1 MDAYE
6 ETRMLAKQFKN
17 AIVRDMS
24 SFNGT
29 QFEDFCQVLLRLILN
44 DDDIL
49 HKGCNLNGKP
59 VSYAVDIK
67 TEDCK
72 IVGQSGTD
80 TDYFSKADFEKPM
93 GDIRG
98 TEKNN
103 PLCEVLYLFSNQRAS
118 DAQHT
123 GLATK
128 INAESPSF
136 EVKIYDVEKI
146 AETIYENVNAPRCNE
161 VWQYLTESSQFYD
174 IFPKRNCIPQS
185 SLYYVQRD
193 KESKAFQALLETQ
206 SIVEIVGVS
215 GIGKSEFAKQ
225 VTKDISQ
232 NFESLFWING
242 SEYKSLDS
250 VKLCRFGYE
259 VNLRFVLE
267 NYKSLVI
274 VDNLNENVAKLNEDF
289 QKANKHESKCIITSL
304 KQSLS
309 DALTYKLP
317 CMEDELICKYIDS
330 FGLSI
335 SETERKKLVTLVA
348 GYPLAVNMICASAK
362 DDLFSI
368 GELLS
373 DGALQ
378 KLEDEHNQRLS
389 ERIVRKIYDK
399 YAAELNLLSYI
410 DCQVISSDFL
420 RVIVDRIRLKYLCRY
435 SVLQQEDAYTFRIH
449 QVVLDAIKCI
459 AHIPDLKELA
469 DKLSCYLDNKNH
481 QKDIPFFTLFHHNVS
496 FIDKVYHNADTTEE
510 QKKVILYSRLQ
521 AENTFSDPLKYLSLI
536 NELTLQPANSLYDC
550 LLQADKNEIELSAT
564 KREEFSEKA
573 KNIIVDLESELK
585 KTTDENIKFELLH
598 HIGKLYVKLREGE
611 NAKPYFENALMVCPK
626 AYATMLQLAK
636 IAHNSKPS
644 DISKAKE
651 YVSTILD
658 DNIKGHD
665 VPLTIVLACY
675 SVFLS
680 KKAYSD
686 LEDKYIESNFENF
699 SNVIMNSLLNFNN
712 QAVPTLGSFAYSFAY
727 IKPEFMRRTFELLQ
741 KLPAASSDNVY
752 IRACANLKAVEYKLE
767 IDKKSD
773 KAKTIFKEAEY
784 YFELLN
790 LKEKEEGRSKDYMRK
805 RYQELLMDAEEWKQ
819 ALEFSANF
827 DDKDSEFYYQNVAK
841 IYQNL
846 QDYPLAIEN
855 IDKAI
860 AKVSD
865 TDYKSSFL
873 WNKACILYDMGD
885 KESLKILQ
893 EAIDMRKEDKAKDE
907 WKEMLNKWTMNFKPK
922 ADVNI

>member
-1 MDAYE
+1 MAKE

-335 SETERKKLVTLVA
+335 SETERKKLVALVA

-598 HIGKLYVKLREGE
+598 HIGKLYVKLRDGE
-611 NAKPYFENALMVCPK
+611 NAKPYFENALMICPK

>member
-1 MDAYE
+1 MAKE

-29 QFEDFCQVLLRLILN
+29 QFEHFCQVLLRLILN
-44 DDDIL
+44 GDDIL

-59 VSYAVDIK
+59 VSCAVDIK
-67 TEDCK
+67 TEYCK

-123 GLATK
+123 GLVTK

-136 EVKIYDVEKI
+136 EVKINDVEKI

-161 VWQYLTESSQFYD
+161 VWQYLTESSQFYY

-185 SLYYVQRD
+185 SLHYVQRD
-193 KESKAFQALLETQ
+193 KESKAFQALLETR

-242 SEYKSLDS
+242 SEYESLDS

-317 CMEDELICKYIDS
+317 CMEDGLICKYIDS
-330 FGLSI
+330 FGLGI

-378 KLEDEHNQRLS
+378 NLEDEHNQRLS

-399 YAAELNLLSYI
+399 YAAELDLLSYI

-469 DKLSCYLDNKNH
+469 DKLSCYLDKKNR

-598 HIGKLYVKLREGE
+598 HIGKLYVKLRDGE
-611 NAKPYFENALMVCPK
+611 NAKPYFEKALMIRPK

-658 DNIKGHD
+658 YNIKGHG

-686 LEDKYIESNFENF
+686 LEEKYIESNFENF
-699 SNVIMNSLLNFNN
+699 SNVIMISLLNFNN

-727 IKPEFMRRTFELLQ
+727 INPEFMRRTFELLQ

-752 IRACANLKAVEYKLE
+752 IQACANLKAVEYKLE

-827 DDKDSEFYYQNVAK
+827 DDKDSVFYYQNVAK

-846 QDYPLAIEN
+846 QDYPQAIGN

-907 WKEMLNKWTMNFKPK
+907 WKEMLNKWIVNFKPK

>member
-1 MDAYE
+1 MAKE

-335 SETERKKLVTLVA
+335 SETERKKLVALVA

-611 NAKPYFENALMVCPK
+611 NAKPYFENALMICPK

-893 EAIDMRKEDKAKDE
+893 GAIDMRKEDKAKDE
-907 WKEMLNKWTMNFKPK
+907 WKEMLNKWTMNFKSK

>member
-1 MDAYE
+1 MAKE

-274 VDNLNENVAKLNEDF
+274 VDNLNENVTKLNEDF

-611 NAKPYFENALMVCPK
+611 NAKPYFENALMICPK

>member
-1 MDAYE
+1 MAKE

-29 QFEDFCQVLLRLILN
+29 QFEDFCQVLLHLILN

-368 GELLS
+368 GDLLS

-611 NAKPYFENALMVCPK
+611 NAKPYFENALMICPK

-636 IAHNSKPS
+636 IAHNSNPS

>member
-1 MDAYE
+1 MAKE

-611 NAKPYFENALMVCPK
+611 NAKPYFENALMICPK

-907 WKEMLNKWTMNFKPK
+907 WKEMLNKWTMNFNPK

>member
-1 MDAYE
+1 MAKE

-59 VSYAVDIK
+59 VSCAVDIK

-225 VTKDISQ
+225 VTKEISQ

-242 SEYKSLDS
+242 SEYESLDS

-289 QKANKHESKCIITSL
+289 QKSNKHESKCIITSL

-330 FGLSI
+330 FGLGL

-362 DDLFSI
+362 DDLYSI

-378 KLEDEHNQRLS
+378 NLEDEHNQRLS

-611 NAKPYFENALMVCPK
+611 NAKPYFEKALMICPK

-658 DNIKGHD
+658 YNIKGHD

-686 LEDKYIESNFENF
+686 LEEKYIESNFENF

-727 IKPEFMRRTFELLQ
+727 INPEFMRRTFELLQ

-752 IRACANLKAVEYKLE
+752 IQACANLKAVEYKLE

-846 QDYPLAIEN
+846 QDYPQAIGN

-907 WKEMLNKWTMNFKPK
+907 WKEMLNKWIVNFKPK

>member
-1 MDAYE
+1 MAKE

-274 VDNLNENVAKLNEDF
+274 VDNLNENVAKLNEGF

-611 NAKPYFENALMVCPK
+611 NAKPYFENALMICPK

-790 LKEKEEGRSKDYMRK
+790 LKEKEEGRNKDYMRK

-860 AKVSD
+860 AKVSN

>member
-1 MDAYE
+1 MAKE

-611 NAKPYFENALMVCPK
+611 NAKPYFENALMICPK

>member
-1 MDAYE
+1 MAKE

-29 QFEDFCQVLLRLILN
+29 QFEDFCQVVLRLILN

-242 SEYKSLDS
+242 SEYESLDS

-598 HIGKLYVKLREGE
+598 HIGKLYVKLRDGE
-611 NAKPYFENALMVCPK
+611 NAKPYFEKALMIRPK

-636 IAHNSKPS
+636 IAHNSNPS

>member
-1 MDAYE
+1 MAKE

-80 TDYFSKADFEKPM
+80 TDYFSKADFEKPI

-123 GLATK
+123 GLTTK

-185 SLYYVQRD
+185 SLHYVQRD

-242 SEYKSLDS
+242 NEYESLDS

-330 FGLSI
+330 FGLNI

-481 QKDIPFFTLFHHNVS
+481 QKDIPFFTLFHHNAS

-521 AENTFSDPLKYLSLI
+521 AENTFSDSLKYLSLI

-611 NAKPYFENALMVCPK
+611 NAKPYFENALMICPK

-885 KESLKILQ
+885 KKSLKILQ

>member
-1 MDAYE
+1 MAKE

-128 INAESPSF
+128 INAESSSF

-335 SETERKKLVTLVA
+335 TETERKKLVTLVA

-611 NAKPYFENALMVCPK
+611 NAKPYFENALMICPK

-658 DNIKGHD
+658 DNIKGYD

>member
-1 MDAYE
+1 MAKE

-59 VSYAVDIK
+59 VSCAVDIK
-67 TEDCK
+67 TEHCK

-161 VWQYLTESSQFYD
+161 VWQYLTESSRFYD

-185 SLYYVQRD
+185 SLHYVQRD

-242 SEYKSLDS
+242 SEYESLDS

-289 QKANKHESKCIITSL
+289 QKSNKHESKCIITSL

-330 FGLSI
+330 FGLGI

-362 DDLFSI
+362 DNLYSI

-378 KLEDEHNQRLS
+378 NLEDEHNQRLS

-399 YAAELNLLSYI
+399 YAAELDLLSYI

-420 RVIVDRIRLKYLCRY
+420 GVIVDRIRLKYLCRY

-459 AHIPDLKELA
+459 AHIPDLKKLA
-469 DKLSCYLDNKNH
+469 DKLSCYLDKKNR

-521 AENTFSDPLKYLSLI
+521 AENTFSDSSKYLSLI

-611 NAKPYFENALMVCPK
+611 NAKPYFEKALMIRPK

-658 DNIKGHD
+658 YNIKGHG

-686 LEDKYIESNFENF
+686 LEEKYIESNFENF
-699 SNVIMNSLLNFNN
+699 SNVIMTSLLNFNN

-727 IKPEFMRRTFELLQ
+727 INPEFMRRTFELLQ

-752 IRACANLKAVEYKLE
+752 IQACANLKAVEYKLE

-827 DDKDSEFYYQNVAK
+827 DDKDSVFYYQNVAK

-846 QDYPLAIEN
+846 QDYPQAIGN

-907 WKEMLNKWTMNFKPK
+907 WKEMLNKWIVNFQPK

>member
-1 MDAYE
+1 MAKE

-118 DAQHT
+118 DAQHA

-242 SEYKSLDS
+242 SEYESLDS

-611 NAKPYFENALMVCPK
+611 NAKPYFENALMICPK

-651 YVSTILD
+651 YVFTILD

-907 WKEMLNKWTMNFKPK
+907 WKEMLNKWTVNFKPK

>member
-1 MDAYE
+1 MAKE

-17 AIVRDMS
+17 AIVRDMP

-161 VWQYLTESSQFYD
+161 VWQYLTESSQFYN

-611 NAKPYFENALMVCPK
+611 NAKPYFENALMICPK

-907 WKEMLNKWTMNFKPK
+907 WKEMLNKWTMNF
-922 ADVNI
+922 

>member
-1 MDAYE
+1 MAKE

-267 NYKSLVI
+267 NYKSLLI

-459 AHIPDLKELA
+459 AHIPDLKEFA

-510 QKKVILYSRLQ
+510 HKKVILYSRLQ

-611 NAKPYFENALMVCPK
+611 NAKPYFENALMICPK

-651 YVSTILD
+651 YVSIILD

>member
-1 MDAYE
+1 
-6 ETRMLAKQFKN
+6 
-17 AIVRDMS
+17 
-24 SFNGT
+24 
-29 QFEDFCQVLLRLILN
+29 
-44 DDDIL
+44 
-49 HKGCNLNGKP
+49 
-59 VSYAVDIK
+59 
-67 TEDCK
+67 
-72 IVGQSGTD
+72 
-80 TDYFSKADFEKPM
+80 M

-274 VDNLNENVAKLNEDF
+274 VDNLNENVTKLNEDF

-399 YAAELNLLSYI
+399 YAAELNLLSYV

-611 NAKPYFENALMVCPK
+611 NAKPYFENALMICPK

-752 IRACANLKAVEYKLE
+752 IQACANLKAVEYKLE

>member
-1 MDAYE
+1 MAKE

-59 VSYAVDIK
+59 VSCAVDIK
-67 TEDCK
+67 TEYCK

-146 AETIYENVNAPRCNE
+146 AETIYENVNVPRCNE

-185 SLYYVQRD
+185 SLHYVQRD

-242 SEYKSLDS
+242 SEYESLDS

-330 FGLSI
+330 FGLGI
-335 SETERKKLVTLVA
+335 SEAERKQLVTLVA

-469 DKLSCYLDNKNH
+469 DKLSCYLDKKNR

-611 NAKPYFENALMVCPK
+611 NAKPYFENALMICPK

-658 DNIKGHD
+658 YNIKGHG

-686 LEDKYIESNFENF
+686 LEEKYIESNFENF
-699 SNVIMNSLLNFNN
+699 SNVIMISLLNFNN

-727 IKPEFMRRTFELLQ
+727 INPEFMRRTFELLQ

>member
-1 MDAYE
+1 MAKE

-59 VSYAVDIK
+59 VSCAVDIK
-67 TEDCK
+67 TEYCK

-123 GLATK
+123 GLVTK

-146 AETIYENVNAPRCNE
+146 AETIYENVYAPRCNE

-185 SLYYVQRD
+185 SLHYVQRD

-242 SEYKSLDS
+242 SEYESLDS

-368 GELLS
+368 GELLA

-378 KLEDEHNQRLS
+378 NLEDEHNQRLS

-399 YAAELNLLSYI
+399 YAAELDLLSYI

-459 AHIPDLKELA
+459 AHIPDLQELA
-469 DKLSCYLDNKNH
+469 DKLSCYLDKKNR

-598 HIGKLYVKLREGE
+598 HIGKLYVKLRDGE
-611 NAKPYFENALMVCPK
+611 NAKPYFEKALMIRPK

-658 DNIKGHD
+658 YNIKGHG

-686 LEDKYIESNFENF
+686 LEEKYIESNFENF
-699 SNVIMNSLLNFNN
+699 SNVIMISLLNFNN

-727 IKPEFMRRTFELLQ
+727 INPEFMRRTFELLQ

-752 IRACANLKAVEYKLE
+752 IQACANLKAVEYKLE

-827 DDKDSEFYYQNVAK
+827 DDKDSVFYYQNVAK

-846 QDYPLAIEN
+846 QDYPQAIGN

-873 WNKACILYDMGD
+873 WNKACILFDMGD

-907 WKEMLNKWTMNFKPK
+907 WKEMLNKWIVNFKPK

>member
-1 MDAYE
+1 MAKE

-335 SETERKKLVTLVA
+335 TETERKKLVTLVA

-536 NELTLQPANSLYDC
+536 NELTLQPA
-550 LLQADKNEIELSAT
+550 KNEIELSAT

-611 NAKPYFENALMVCPK
+611 NAKPYFENALMICPK

-907 WKEMLNKWTMNFKPK
+907 WKEMLNKWTMNF
-922 ADVNI
+922 

>member
-1 MDAYE
+1 MAKE

-118 DAQHT
+118 DAQHA

-242 SEYKSLDS
+242 SEYESLDS

-611 NAKPYFENALMVCPK
+611 NAKPYFENALMICPK

-907 WKEMLNKWTMNFKPK
+907 WKEMLNKWTVNFKPK

>member
-1 MDAYE
+1 MAKE

-59 VSYAVDIK
+59 VSCAVDIK
-67 TEDCK
+67 TEYCK

-185 SLYYVQRD
+185 SLHYVQRD

-242 SEYKSLDS
+242 SEYESLDS

-330 FGLSI
+330 FGLGI

-368 GELLS
+368 GELLY

-378 KLEDEHNQRLS
+378 NLEDEHNQRLS

-399 YAAELNLLSYI
+399 YAAELDLLSYI

-469 DKLSCYLDNKNH
+469 DKLSCYLDKKNR

-521 AENTFSDPLKYLSLI
+521 AENTFSDSLKYLSLI

-573 KNIIVDLESELK
+573 KNIILDLESELK

-611 NAKPYFENALMVCPK
+611 NAKPYFEKALMIRPK

-658 DNIKGHD
+658 YNIKGHG

-686 LEDKYIESNFENF
+686 LEEKYIESNFENF
-699 SNVIMNSLLNFNN
+699 SNVIMTSLLNFNN

-727 IKPEFMRRTFELLQ
+727 INPEFMRRTFELLQ

-752 IRACANLKAVEYKLE
+752 IQACANLKAVEYKLE

-790 LKEKEEGRSKDYMRK
+790 LKEKDEGRSKDYMRK

-827 DDKDSEFYYQNVAK
+827 DDKDSVFYYQNVAK

-846 QDYPLAIEN
+846 QDYPQAIGN

-885 KESLKILQ
+885 KESLNILQ

-907 WKEMLNKWTMNFKPK
+907 WKEMLNKWIVNFKPK

>member
-1 MDAYE
+1 MAKE

-335 SETERKKLVTLVA
+335 TETERKKLVTLVA

-611 NAKPYFENALMVCPK
+611 NAKPYFENALMICPK

-907 WKEMLNKWTMNFKPK
+907 WKEMLNKWTMNF
-922 ADVNI
+922 

>member
-1 MDAYE
+1 MAKE

-274 VDNLNENVAKLNEDF
+274 VDNLNENVTKLNEDF

-585 KTTDENIKFELLH
+585 KTTDEKIKFELLH

-611 NAKPYFENALMVCPK
+611 NAKPYFENALMICPK

-819 ALEFSANF
+819 ALDFSANF

-885 KESLKILQ
+885 KKSLKILQ

>member
-1 MDAYE
+1 MAKE

-44 DDDIL
+44 GDDIL

-304 KQSLS
+304 KQSFS

-611 NAKPYFENALMVCPK
+611 NAKPYFENALMICPK

>member
-1 MDAYE
+1 M
-6 ETRMLAKQFKN
+6 
-17 AIVRDMS
+17 
-24 SFNGT
+24 
-29 QFEDFCQVLLRLILN
+29 
-44 DDDIL
+44 
-49 HKGCNLNGKP
+49 
-59 VSYAVDIK
+59 
-67 TEDCK
+67 
-72 IVGQSGTD
+72 
-80 TDYFSKADFEKPM
+80 
-93 GDIRG
+93 
-98 TEKNN
+98 
-103 PLCEVLYLFSNQRAS
+103 
-118 DAQHT
+118 
-123 GLATK
+123 
-128 INAESPSF
+128 
-136 EVKIYDVEKI
+136 
-146 AETIYENVNAPRCNE
+146 
-161 VWQYLTESSQFYD
+161 
-174 IFPKRNCIPQS
+174 
-185 SLYYVQRD
+185 QRD

-907 WKEMLNKWTMNFKPK
+907 WKEMLNKWTINFKPK

>member
-1 MDAYE
+1 MAKE

-242 SEYKSLDS
+242 SEYESLDS

-611 NAKPYFENALMVCPK
+611 NAKPYFENALMICPK

-805 RYQELLMDAEEWKQ
+805 HYQELLMDAEEWKQ

-893 EAIDMRKEDKAKDE
+893 EAIDMRKDDKAKDE
-907 WKEMLNKWTMNFKPK
+907 WKEMLNKWTVNFKPK

>member
-1 MDAYE
+1 MAKE

-335 SETERKKLVTLVA
+335 SETERKKLVALVA

-611 NAKPYFENALMVCPK
+611 NAKPYFENALMICPK

>member
-1 MDAYE
+1 MAKE
-6 ETRMLAKQFKN
+6 ETRMLTKQFKN

-24 SFNGT
+24 SLNGT
-29 QFEDFCQVLLRLILN
+29 QFEDLCKVILCMILN
-44 DDDIL
+44 EDDIL

-59 VSYAVDIK
+59 VSCAVDIK

-80 TDYFSKADFEKPM
+80 TDYFSKADLEKPM
-93 GDIRG
+93 GDIHG

-103 PLCEVLYLFSNQRAS
+103 PLCEVLYLFSNQRAT

-123 GLATK
+123 GLASKT
-128 INAESPSF
+128 NAESLPF
-136 EVKIYDVEKI
+136 DVRIYDAEKI
-146 AETIYENVNAPRCNE
+146 AETIYENVNSPKCNE

-185 SLYYVQRD
+185 SLHYVQRD
-193 KESKAFQALLETQ
+193 KESKALQALLKTQ
-206 SIVEIVGVS
+206 SMIEIVGVS

-225 VTKDISQ
+225 VAKDISQ

-242 SEYKSLDS
+242 SDYESLDS

-274 VDNLNENVAKLNEDF
+274 IDNLNENVTKLCEAF
-289 QKANKHESKCIITSL
+289 QKSNKHGSKCIITSW

-317 CMEDELICKYIDS
+317 CMENELICKYIDS
-330 FGLSI
+330 YSLGI
-335 SETERKKLVTLVA
+335 SEEEKHGLIKLVA

-362 DDLFSI
+362 DGLFSI
-368 GELLS
+368 CELLS

-378 KLEDEHNQRLS
+378 NLEDEHNQRLS
-389 ERIVRKIYDK
+389 ERIVKKIYDK
-399 YAAELNLLSYI
+399 YATELDLLSYI
-410 DCQVISSDFL
+410 GSQTISSDFL
-420 RVIVDRIRLKYLCRY
+420 RKIVDPIKLRYLCDY
-435 SVLQQEDAYTFRIH
+435 SILQQDDAYTFRIH
-449 QVVLDAIKCI
+449 QVVLDAMKCI
-459 AHIPDLKELA
+459 ATIPNLKEFVG
-469 DKLSCYLDNKNH
+469 KLSCYLDKKNR
-481 QKDIPFFTLFHHNVS
+481 QKDVPFFTLFHHNTS
-496 FIDKVYHNADTTEE
+496 LIDKIYQNEDTTEE

-521 AENTFSDPLKYLSLI
+521 AENTFGNSSKYLSLI

-550 LLQADKNEIELSAT
+550 LLQSDKNEIELSAT
-564 KREEFSEKA
+564 NKAAFSEKA
-573 KNIIVDLESELK
+573 KNMIADLESELR

-598 HIGKLYVKLREGE
+598 HIGKLYVKLRNGE
-611 NAKPYFENALMVCPK
+611 KAKPYFEKALEIRPK

-636 IAHNSKPS
+636 IAHYSKPS
-644 DISKAKE
+644 DNSTAKE
-651 YVSTILD
+651 YVAAILD
-658 DNIKGHD
+658 DHINGNS
-665 VPLTIVLACY
+665 VPLTIILSCY
-675 SVFLS
+675 SKFLS
-680 KKAYSD
+680 KKPYTDFA
-686 LEDKYIESNFENF
+686 EKYITNNFDNF
-699 SNVIMNSLLNFNN
+699 SKVIMTTLLAFNN

-727 IKPEFMRRTFELLQ
+727 NNPEFMRRTFELLQ
-741 KLPAASSDNVY
+741 DLPAASSDNVY
-752 IRACANLKAVEYKLE
+752 IQACANLKAVEYKLE
-767 IDKKSD
+767 IDKSSD

-784 YFELLN
+784 YFELLK

-805 RYQELLMDAEEWKQ
+805 RYQELLMDTEEWKQ
-819 ALEFSANF
+819 ALEFSVYF
-827 DDKDSEFYYQNVAK
+827 DDKDSEFYYQNLAK

-846 QDYPLAIEN
+846 HNYPRAIEN

-873 WNKACILYDMGD
+873 WNKACILHDMGD
-885 KESLKILQ
+885 KESLIILQ

-907 WKEMLNKWTMNFKPK
+907 WTEMLNKWNVKPK
-922 ADVNI
+922 ADGNI

>member
-1 MDAYE
+1 MAKE
-6 ETRMLAKQFKN
+6 ETRMLATQFKN

-59 VSYAVDIK
+59 VSCAVDIK
-67 TEDCK
+67 TEYCK

-80 TDYFSKADFEKPM
+80 TNYFSKADFEKPM

-123 GLATK
+123 GLVTK

-185 SLYYVQRD
+185 SLHYVQRD
-193 KESKAFQALLETQ
+193 KESKAFQALLKTQ

-242 SEYKSLDS
+242 SEYESLDS

-330 FGLSI
+330 FGLGI

-378 KLEDEHNQRLS
+378 NLEDEHNQRLS

-399 YAAELNLLSYI
+399 YAAELDLLSYI

-469 DKLSCYLDNKNH
+469 DKLSCYLDKKNR

-598 HIGKLYVKLREGE
+598 HIGKLYVKLRDGE
-611 NAKPYFENALMVCPK
+611 NAKPYFEKALMIRPK

-658 DNIKGHD
+658 YNIKGHG

-686 LEDKYIESNFENF
+686 LEEKYIESNFENF
-699 SNVIMNSLLNFNN
+699 SNVIMISLLNFNN

-727 IKPEFMRRTFELLQ
+727 INPEFMRRTFELLQ

-752 IRACANLKAVEYKLE
+752 IQACANLKAVEYKLE
-767 IDKKSD
+767 MDKKSD

-827 DDKDSEFYYQNVAK
+827 DDKDSVFYYQNVAK

-846 QDYPLAIEN
+846 QDYPQAIGN

-907 WKEMLNKWTMNFKPK
+907 WKEMLNKWIVNFKPK

>member
-1 MDAYE
+1 MAKE

-598 HIGKLYVKLREGE
+598 HKGKLYVKLREGE
-611 NAKPYFENALMVCPK
+611 NAKPYFENALMICPK

-636 IAHNSKPS
+636 IAHNSNPS

>member
-1 MDAYE
+1 MAKE

-29 QFEDFCQVLLRLILN
+29 QFEDFCQVLLHLILN

-496 FIDKVYHNADTTEE
+496 FINKVYHNADTTEE

-611 NAKPYFENALMVCPK
+611 NAKPYFENALMICPK

-636 IAHNSKPS
+636 IAHNSNPS

>member
-1 MDAYE
+1 MAKE

-161 VWQYLTESSQFYD
+161 VWQYLTESSQFYN

-611 NAKPYFENALMVCPK
+611 NAKPYFENALMICPK

-727 IKPEFMRRTFELLQ
+727 IKPEFMLRTFELLQ

-907 WKEMLNKWTMNFKPK
+907 WKEMLNKWTMNF
-922 ADVNI
+922 

>member
-1 MDAYE
+1 
-6 ETRMLAKQFKN
+6 MLAKQFKN

-611 NAKPYFENALMVCPK
+611 NAKPYFENALMICPK

-790 LKEKEEGRSKDYMRK
+790 LKEKEEGRSIDYMRK

>member
-1 MDAYE
+1 MAKE

-118 DAQHT
+118 DAQHA

-242 SEYKSLDS
+242 SEYESLDS

-611 NAKPYFENALMVCPK
+611 NAKPYFENALMICPK
-626 AYATMLQLAK
+626 ACATMLQLAK

>member
-1 MDAYE
+1 MAKE

-103 PLCEVLYLFSNQRAS
+103 PLCEVLYLFSNQRAC

-459 AHIPDLKELA
+459 AHIPDLKELT

-611 NAKPYFENALMVCPK
+611 NAKPYFENALMICPK

>member
-1 MDAYE
+1 MAKE

-146 AETIYENVNAPRCNE
+146 AETIYENVNAPKCNE

-274 VDNLNENVAKLNEDF
+274 VDNLNENVTKLNEDF

-611 NAKPYFENALMVCPK
+611 NAKPYFENALMICPK